1 MREQS
6 QLASP
11 PQQPVSIPLEKIQP
25 HPKLALRFRYSVE
38 SLAALILAA
47 ASGNVPN
54 GQLEPGRVVPTEDGL
69 GYYVYVG
76 VKRFLALK
84 LLFEKT
90 HDVRFAAFNA
100 YVDTNLSPLRMFV
113 IAKMENE
120 EGKGEREGLSVLE
133 EVSGIGRIRDS
144 VKPGELDEG
153 LRRLHDLSEKLGEE
167 RLKKLYELERVA
179 HFKFRVAHLERLC
192 RIEGD
197 EKDFYLAAASAA
209 GYRFTGDDIE
219 EAVEARS
226 AAYNLEW
233 FKDLF
238 PSYSSEAPPPPTSPS
253 SGHDQDG
260 NQGGEGE
267 AEGKGREE
275 QGSGHLEVHLEE
287 VVLAACPKCEGEN
300 MVKLDGEVKATQ
312 IPPDPDG
319 KRRTVVAESVDKVDC
334 ECFHCDGKFYA
345 FAKHLEGREYA
356 VESSL
361 SKRFREPKTI
371 VEAFD
376 VRYDF
381 GRGVWQKIVDG
392 KIAGDLN
399 PTPGKRKVGEAR
411 AKQQRGVTGRKME
424 KER

>member
-11 PQQPVSIPLEKIQP
+11 PPQPVSIPLEKIQP

-144 VKPGELDEG
+144 VKPDELDEG

-300 MVKLDGEVKATQ
+300 MVKLDGEVKASDFVY
-312 IPPDPDG
+312 IDPPYDVEFRQYSAGGFTWEDQERVARWSANLGGPVVISNQATG
-319 KRRTVVAESVDKVDC
+319 RIMKLYKELGFSLRTIDVPRFINCV
-334 ECFHCDGKFYA
+334 G
-345 FAKHLEGREYA
+345 
-356 VESSL
+356 
-361 SKRFREPKTI
+361 SKRGSVKEVLGMK
-371 VEAFD
+371 
-376 VRYDF
+376 
-381 GRGVWQKIVDG
+381 GV
-392 KIAGDLN
+392 
-399 PTPGKRKVGEAR
+399 
-411 AKQQRGVTGRKME
+411 
-424 KER
+424 